1 MSIFMTF
8 RINWF
13 KNYNYKS
20 PISEL
25 KLLFIKLINNFF
37 NGVYYILTYY
47 DEDIGGLIKEH
58 TIANKDAISIYSSDS
73 SSSETP
79 DCIEGDDKDI
89 EGDDKD
95 IEGDDKDIE
104 GDDKDIEGDEEIECN
119 VGIEGNVGNE
129 DIEGD
134 SKDSSDEI
142 QTVIEQK
149 SDDIDNESESESDD
163 RYNSDK
169 EITNKY
175 FKKMKVL

>member
-95 IEGDDKDIE
+95 IEGD
-104 GDDKDIEGDEEIECN
+104 EEIECN

>member
-1 MSIFMTF
+1 MTF

-95 IEGDDKDIE
+95 IEGD
-104 GDDKDIEGDEEIECN
+104 EEIECN